1 MSGLR
6 VGLTYNLRR
15 DYVPR
20 PGDPQDAAGELD
32 NESTIDLLAAAIEG
46 LGHTTVRLGYGPRLL
61 ERLLGEQRGEI
72 DLVFNI
78 AEGLRGRSRE
88 SEVPAVLEML
98 GIPYTFSDPVT
109 MGIALDKHLTK
120 QIVSLADVPTP
131 RWMVASSASDLDGW
145 NAFPAFVKP
154 AWEGTAKGIGNDS
167 RVNDAAALRRL
178 VGRLTV
184 LYRQP
189 VLVEEYLPGGEYT
202 VGVLGNSPPR
212 SIGVLQISHVG
223 VSTNDICSFDAK
235 ERCEQL
241 LRYEKPRSTP
251 PEVIRRMEVIS
262 LNAYRALGCR
272 DVARVDLR
280 CDARGEPFFL
290 EVNPLPGMHPTHSD
304 LPMLAEANG
313 MSYPELVGGIIDAAR
328 KRYGV

>member
-1 MSGLR
+1 MSGLGI
-6 VGLTYNLRR
+6 GLTYNLRR
-15 DYVPR
+15 DYAPK
-20 PGDPQDAAGELD
+20 PGDPPDAAGELD
-32 NESTIDLLAAAIEG
+32 NESTIDLLASALEG
-46 LGHTTVRLGYGPRLL
+46 LGHTTARLGYGRQML
-61 ERLLGEQRGEI
+61 ERLLGGKGGKI
-72 DLVFNI
+72 DLVFNV

-120 QIVSLADVPTP
+120 QVVSLAGIPTP
-131 RWMVASSASDLDGW
+131 RWVAASSIADIDGW
-145 NAFPAFVKP
+145 DAFPAFVKP
-154 AWEGTAKGIGNDS
+154 AWEGTAKGIDADS
-167 RVNDAAALRRL
+167 RVNDAAALRRS
-178 VGRLTV
+178 VEKLTSI
-184 LYRQP
+184 YRQP
-189 VLVEEYLPGGEYT
+189 ALVEEYLPGDEYT

-223 VSTNDICSFDAK
+223 TSTKEICSFEAK

-241 LRYEKPRSTP
+241 LRYEKPINTP
-251 PEVIRRMEVIS
+251 SETIKKMEDISIR
-262 LNAYRALGCR
+262 AYRALGCR

-280 CDARGEPFFL
+280 CDARGEPYFL

-313 MSYPELVGGIIDAAR
+313 MSYAELLGGIVDAAR
-328 KRYGV
+328 QRYGI